1 MDLLLLNILSYSLFD
16 LWLNSTMTSVLLCYL
31 LDYSIA
37 FVRKSWGQV
46 SQKRFITAL
55 LTHHLKKVLL

>member
-16 LWLNSTMTSVLLCYL
+16 LWLDSTMTSVLLCYL

-37 FVRKSWGQV
+37 FVRRSWGQV
-46 SQKRFITAL
+46 VECRL
-55 LTHHLKKVLL
+55 G